1 MPRPSNRTHQ
11 VLNPCI
17 DALLWALVPAVACA
31 AEDSAPPQ
39 PAQASAPS
47 SGPGSAPAASPVP
60 AATADDQA
68 DFELGTIVVNGKGD
82 EPRSDVSTSLGTG
95 DYRIDSQQLEDE
107 SGGANASF
115 SHILLRAP
123 GVVQD
128 SYGQVHVRGEHANLQ
143 YRVNDVLL
151 PTGVIGFGQQIDPRF
166 IGNLQFIT
174 GALPAEYGLQTSG
187 VVDIQTKNGSF
198 QQGGDVSLYGGSYDT
213 LHPSVDAGGTWG
225 KIDYYLSGGF
235 QHTSLGIENPTPSR
249 TPLHDDSNQ
258 GNAFAYGS
266 YALDDEDHVS
276 LILSGSA
283 QTFEIPNVP
292 NQAQV
297 YALAG
302 TPSFSSQDLDEN
314 QTEIN
319 SYGVL
324 AYQKQVRDFSLQLAS
339 YVRDSRTIFE
349 PDPQGDLIFNGIA
362 SEVVRDELSTGL
374 QLDSTV
380 PVRPDHTL
388 RVGAAF
394 QYEQSVTDSSDSVF
408 PADAQG
414 NQTGDVPFTID
425 DDEDQKGRIFSVYA
439 QDEWRLDPVWT
450 VNGGA
455 RFDDCYEYVHES
467 QVSPRLN
474 MVGTLKSGT
483 TVHVGYA
490 RYFTPPPL
498 EGVQSSTIDK
508 FNNTTGALPVTTND
522 PLRAERANYFD
533 VGATQTV
540 TAHAQVGLDSYYKQE
555 KNVLDEG
562 QFGQSL
568 IFTPFNYQ
576 KGDIYGVEFTSSVD
590 FDPLSGYVNLAYSHA
605 TATNIDSAQY
615 NFAPDELSYISTHT
629 IYVDHNQTWT
639 SSAGAVYAITART
652 KLLVDALYGSGLR
665 SGFANTSV
673 MPWYYTVNL
682 GAETTWQSWKARI
695 DITNILDRVYE
706 LRNGTGVGVGAPQYG
721 ARRGFYGGLT
731 YSF

>member
-1 MPRPSNRTHQ
+1 MPRLSNSTRQ
-11 VLNPCI
+11 FLRPCL
-17 DALLWALVPAVACA
+17 DALLVALVPALVQA
-31 AEDSAPPQ
+31 AEDGTPAPVQ
-39 PAQASAPS
+39 VPAPAAGAPASAP
-47 SGPGSAPAASPVP
+47 APAAGTGSQ
-60 AATADDQA
+60 ADDEA

-82 EPRSDVSTSLGTG
+82 EPRSDISSSLGTG

-143 YRVNDVLL
+143 YRVNNVLL

-166 IGNLQFIT
+166 IGTMQFIT
-174 GALPAEYGLQTSG
+174 GALPAQYGLQTSG
-187 VVDIQTKNGSF
+187 VVDIQTKDGSF

-213 LHPSVDAGGTWG
+213 IHPSVDVGGTRG
-225 KIDYYLSGGF
+225 KVDYYLSGGF
-235 QHTSLGIENPTPSR
+235 QHTSQGIENPTATR
-249 TPLHDDSNQ
+249 TPIHDDSNQ
-258 GNAFAYGS
+258 GNAFAYAS
-266 YALDDEDHVS
+266 YALDDTDHINV
-276 LILSGSA
+276 ILSGSA
-283 QTFEIPNVP
+283 QTFQIPNVS
-292 NQAQV
+292 NQPQA
-297 YALAG
+297 YTLAG
-302 TPSFSSQDLDEN
+302 TPTFLSQDLDEN

-319 SYGVL
+319 TYGVL

-339 YVRDSRTIFE
+339 YVRNSRTIFD
-349 PDPQGDLIFNGIA
+349 PDPHGDLIFNGIA
-362 SEVVRDELSTGL
+362 SEVVRDELAAGL
-374 QLDSTV
+374 QLDSTI

-388 RVGAAF
+388 RVGAAYE
-394 QYEQSVTDSSDSVF
+394 YEQSLTDSSDSVF

-414 NQTGDVPFTID
+414 NQTSDVPITID
-425 DDEDQKGRIFSVYA
+425 DSEDQKGRIASIYA
-439 QDEWRLDPVWT
+439 QDEWRLDPIWT
-450 VNGGA
+450 INGGA

-474 MVGTLKSGT
+474 TVGTLRTGT
-483 TVHVGYA
+483 TVHAGYA

-498 EGVQSSTIDK
+498 ENVGASAIDK
-508 FNNTTGALPVTTND
+508 FANTTGALPVTTDD

-533 VGATQTV
+533 VGATQTL
-540 TAHAQVGLDSYYKQE
+540 TPHAQVGVDSYYKQE

-590 FDPLSGYVNLAYSHA
+590 FDPLSGYLNLAYSHA
-605 TATNIDSAQY
+605 TATNITTAQY
-615 NFAPDELSYISTHT
+615 NFAPDELAYIASHT

-639 SSAGAVYAITART
+639 SSAGVVYALTPRT
-652 KLLVDALYGSGLR
+652 KLLLDALFGSGLR

-673 MPWYYTVNL
+673 MPWYYTLNL
-682 GAETTWQSWKARI
+682 GAETTYQAWKARI
-695 DITNILDRVYE
+695 DITNLLDRVYE
-706 LRNGTGVGVGAPQYG
+706 LRDGTGVGVGAPQYG
-721 ARRGFYGGLT
+721 ARRGVYGGIT